1 MTAGAGAD
9 VSPTSAVASAPALRP
24 ASSAPLPAEAI
35 EHTIRHTTL
44 RGVGFI
50 GMLGIALIHLLDV
63 LSKFEETPYL
73 GVMYIALMVASLAV
87 AALILHPGSTLAWE
101 RRGAL
106 AAATLI
112 GFVLSRTTG
121 LPGATG
127 DIGNWSEPLGLAA
140 MLVESAVIALSL
152 YAFALGRRER
162 LPGVH
167 EAVAEATVAAPS
179 V

>member
-1 MTAGAGAD
+1 MTAGARAD

-24 ASSAPLPAEAI
+24 ASSAPLSAEAI

-87 AALILHPGSTLAWE
+87 AALILHSGSTLAWGAAGCA
-101 RRGAL
+101 RRRHADRL
-106 AAATLI
+106 RAQPHHRT
-112 GFVLSRTTG
+112 SRRYG
-121 LPGATG
+121 RHRQ
-127 DIGNWSEPLGLAA
+127 
-140 MLVESAVIALSL
+140 LV
-152 YAFALGRRER
+152 
-162 LPGVH
+162 
-167 EAVAEATVAAPS
+167 
-179 V
+179 